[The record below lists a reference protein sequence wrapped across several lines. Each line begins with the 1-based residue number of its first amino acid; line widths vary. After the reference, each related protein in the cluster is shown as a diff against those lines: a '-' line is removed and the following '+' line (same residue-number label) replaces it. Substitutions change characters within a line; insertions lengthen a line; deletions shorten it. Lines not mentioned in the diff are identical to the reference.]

1 MIWLQQLF
9 IEAIAVQREIY
20 TAFGDRID
28 LFAESGDWR
37 QLAVFLPMG
46 IVFGAVHALTPGH
59 SKMVL
64 ATYLAGTPAA
74 WRQGLGTAMLLSAIH
89 VSMSVIIV
97 VLSLPL
103 VSVALGSAGR
113 APLLE
118 DISRGLLGLIGLWL
132 IVFALRPTPDH
143 PHPTRR
149 NAAFAVTA
157 GLIPCPL
164 TLFVMLFAATRGV
177 PQAGIAFAAVMMVGV
192 ALTLGAVAMAALCA
206 HRSLERVLTH
216 HPHALAR
223 TAAALQVLTG
233 IVLVIIA
240 INALTT
246 P

>member
-9 IEAIAVQREIY
+9 IEAVAVQREIY
-20 TAFGDRID
+20 LTFGDRID
-28 LFAESGDWR
+28 LFAENGDWR

-74 WRQGLGTAMLLSAIH
+74 WRQGLGTATLLSAVH
-89 VSMSVIIV
+89 VSISVIIV

-103 VSVALGSAGR
+103 ISVALGSVGR

-118 DISRGLLGLIGLWL
+118 DISRGFLGLIGLWL
-132 IVFALRPTPDH
+132 IVFALRPAPNH

-149 NAAFAVTA
+149 NAAFAITA

-164 TLFVMLFAATRGV
+164 TLFVMIFAVTRGV
-177 PQAGIAFAAVMMVGV
+177 PQVGLAFAAVMMVGV
-192 ALTLGAVAMAALCA
+192 TLTLGAVALTALYA
-206 HRSLERVLTH
+206 RHSLERVLTS
-216 HPHALAR
+216 HPRALAQ
-223 TAAALQVLTG
+223 TAATLQVLTG
-233 IVLVIIA
+233 IVLVIIS